1 MLCFSNVSGLQAFFS
16 RHLDTHE
23 RHARIH
29 DRLLERRLRGHGAV
43 RHQGDHFAFVKVDR
57 DFLHAVDLQQLLIDF
72 RASER
77 TGNALHPEEDRGM
90 TRLDL
95 AHRRGIR
102 NLPALGKSGNPS
114 PIRNL

>member
-1 MLCFSNVSGLQAFFS
+1 MISFSNLSNLQKNVS

-29 DRLLERRLRGHGAV
+29 DRLLERRLRGHGTV
-43 RHQGDHFAFVKVDR
+43 RHQGDHFAFVEVDR

-95 AHRRGIR
+95 AHRRGKR
-102 NLPALGKSGNPS
+102 TAGNSGIPGYS
-114 PIRNL
+114 GDAFT

>member
-1 MLCFSNVSGLQAFFS
+1 MLFSNFSVLQKYVS
-16 RHLDTHE
+16 RHFDTHE

-29 DRLLERRLRGHGAV
+29 DRLLECRLRGHGAV
-43 RHQGDHFAFVKVDR
+43 RHQSDHFAFVEVDR

-77 TGNALHPEEDRGM
+77 TGNALHPEQDRGM

-95 AHRRGIR
+95 AHRRGKR
-102 NLPALGKSGNPS
+102 TPGNSGNS
-114 PIRNL
+114 GYSRDA